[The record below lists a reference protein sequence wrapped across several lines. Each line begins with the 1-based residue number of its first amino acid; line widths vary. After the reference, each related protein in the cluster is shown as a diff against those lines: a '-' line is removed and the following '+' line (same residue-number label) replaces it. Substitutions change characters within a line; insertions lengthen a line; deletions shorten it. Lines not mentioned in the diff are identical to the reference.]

1 MEASC
6 ARYRRPVTKLGY
18 QNMLLFLVIVLSGV
32 LHTAEAKSKSIV
44 ATLDA
49 KWRDTPLLLEASE
62 FLAQESNDAFWGFAN
77 KVAEVDP
84 KQITSQSD
92 HSYHHYIQKLTRG
105 FLSEA
110 QVKVLRF
117 TLALRAHSPTVEMF
131 AHLVEDLPSIPDC
144 PAFVDVHNQMTC
156 DPSRVKGMVDTAS
169 GRQRPHLYKVDHQY
183 PGSSPDVPV
192 AILYAELGTQAF
204 KDFHSVLR
212 DMADKGDI
220 NYVLRHYIKV
230 RPDRKVRLSG
240 YGVELAIKSTEY
252 KNVDDSKVQGDGPGV
267 EVEAEGED
275 EVEGFIFKKLRQIYP
290 DLKEKL
296 KSFRSYLIEST
307 NEMAPLKVWQIQ
319 DLSFQ
324 AAQRIVSSAPQ
335 DALRVMRDVSQNFPT
350 QARSLVRT
358 QVQDEVRKEIQDNQK
373 VFSETLDLGAGES
386 ALLINGLH
394 VDLDIVDPFLLLDTI
409 KNEVKLMEGLWS
421 LGIREDDL
429 KSLLYLPVDS
439 EVDNYAID
447 IRDHAVHWINNLETD
462 HQYKSWPSNLQE
474 LLRPMFP
481 GMLRHIRKNMYHMV
495 FFLDPLQKEA
505 GELVK
510 LADLFYRNQAPV
522 RIGLVFVVNDE
533 KDVEGQDD
541 VGVALIR
548 AYNFIQQDQGSDK
561 AFLWLNSVCGL
572 ARNKDSLLDMDHIKE
587 KFRRKY
593 PGDDIADVIAADS
606 DYDDKR
612 RAGKQF
618 YQRTGLGPLP
628 QVLMN
633 GVPFTEEEI
642 SPENFEES
650 VVSKILGIT
659 PELQRAVYMGELT
672 NSMNLLEWLMDRPN
686 VMPRLN
692 PRVLS
697 TKKKTLDLTTQPG
710 KAPLA
715 DSAAFSRLSSNQM
728 AATLA
733 NGMKY
738 LTKKDEVVTRAV
750 TMWVVC
756 DMEAAEGRQLLY
768 DAIKHMKSSNTV
780 RIGVLHNP
788 TSVPQD
794 GSQTFARAV
803 QAALDTQTM
812 TLAKNF
818 ITKLAKEE
826 NVPLVEGGKL
836 ADLYVNGM
844 DTVKFEAA
852 LKDQKKQT
860 GLLTSHWIFVKN
872 TLKVRPGQRAI
883 VANGMVVGP
892 LDSSETFDPNDFGL
906 LEKFVKSLAADN
918 VAQKIKDMELNL
930 KNDGLNDLVMKA
942 SGLLIAN
949 QRSDSRREVT
959 YSSDKHSAVKI
970 PGDPNE
976 AAFDILAVVDP
987 TTRDAQRLAPIL
999 MVLQQAVNANLK
1011 VFMNSREKLSE
1022 MPLKSFYRYVLE
1034 AEVGFM
1040 VNTSFSPGPSA
1051 KFVDMPDST
1060 LFTLNMK
1067 PPESWL
1073 IESVRTPY
1081 DLDNIRLEDVVPGTT
1096 INAEYELE
1104 YLLLEGHCYDAMS
1117 GQPPRGLQFTLGT
1130 HNTPVMVDT
1139 IVMANLGY
1147 FQLKANPGAWLLRM
1161 RAGRSEEIYQI
1172 TNHDGTDTPAGSD
1185 DVTVIMDS
1193 FKSKI
1198 IKIKVNKR
1206 PDKLQEDLLSD
1217 EGESGGGGIWDSISS
1232 FTGGGKKSGDDTD
1245 EEDVINIFSV
1255 ASGHLY
1261 ERLLRIMMLS
1271 VLKQT
1276 KTPVK
1281 FWFLKNYLSPA
1292 VKDFLPHMAKE
1303 YGFDYE
1309 LVQYKWPRWLHQQ
1322 TEKQRII
1329 WGYKILF
1336 LDVLFPLSVKKIIF
1350 VDADQIV
1357 RTDIKELRD
1366 LDLGGAPYG
1375 YTPFCD
1381 SRREMNGFRFWKS
1394 GYWASHLGG
1403 RKYHISALYVV
1414 DLKKFRRIAAGDR
1427 LRGQYQGLS
1436 QDPNSLSNLDQD
1448 LPNNMIH
1455 QVAIKSLPQEWL
1467 WCETWCDDASKRT
1480 AKTIDLCN
1488 NPLTK
1493 EPKLEA
1499 AVRIVPEWTD
1509 YDNEIKTLQQ
1519 RLTNGETSASTQP
1532 EEETLQS
1539 EGSQRH
1545 NHDHD
1550 GEL

>member
-1 MEASC
+1 MAASC
-6 ARYRRPVTKLGY
+6 ARYRRPITKQGHH
-18 QNMLLFLVIVLSGV
+18 NMLFLLVIVLAGV
-32 LHTAEAKSKSIV
+32 IHTTEAKSKSIV

-49 KWRDTPLLLEASE
+49 KWRNTPLLLEASE

-84 KQITSQSD
+84 EQITSQSD

-144 PAFVDVHNQMTC
+144 PAFVDVHNEMTC
-156 DPSRVKGMVDTAS
+156 DPSKVKGMVDSAS
-169 GRQRPHLYKVDHQY
+169 GRQRPYLYKVDHQY
-183 PGSSPDVPV
+183 PGASPDVPV
-192 AILYAELGTQAF
+192 VILYAELGTQGF
-204 KDFHSVLR
+204 KDFHSVLQ
-212 DMADKGDI
+212 DMADRGDI
-220 NYVLRHYIKV
+220 NYVLRHYIKM

-252 KNVDDSKVQGDGPGV
+252 KAVDDSKVQGDAPGV
-267 EVEAEGED
+267 EVEVEGED
-275 EVEGFIFKKLRQIYP
+275 EVEGFIFKKLRQLYP

-296 KSFRSYLIEST
+296 KTFRSYLIEST

-324 AAQRIVSSAPQ
+324 AAQRIVSSTPQ

-373 VFSETLDLGAGES
+373 VFSETLDLSAGES
-386 ALLINGLH
+386 ALLINGLLI
-394 VDLDIVDPFLLLDTI
+394 DLDIVDPFLLLDTI

-421 LGIREDDL
+421 LGIREDNL

-447 IRDHAVHWINNLETD
+447 IRDHAVHWINDLETD
-462 HQYKSWPSNLQE
+462 YQYKSWPSNLQE

-533 KDVEGQDD
+533 KEVEGQDD

-561 AFLWLNSVCGL
+561 AFLWLNSVYTL
-572 ARNKDSLLDMDHIKE
+572 ARNKDSLLELDHIKE

-593 PGDDIADVIAADS
+593 PGDDIADVIAADT

-612 RAGKQF
+612 RAGKQY

-642 SPENFEES
+642 LPENFEES
-650 VVSKILGIT
+650 VVSKILTIT
-659 PELQRAVYMGELT
+659 PDMQRAVYMGELT
-672 NSMNLLEWLMDRPN
+672 NSMNLMEWLMDRPN

-697 TKKKTLDLTTQPG
+697 TKKRTLDLTTQPG
-710 KAPLA
+710 SAPLA

-733 NGMKY
+733 NSMKY
-738 LTKKDEVVTRAV
+738 LTKKDEFVTRPV

-756 DMEAAEGRQLLY
+756 DMESTEGRQLLY

-788 TSVPQD
+788 SSPPQD
-794 GSQTFARAV
+794 GTQTFARAA

-826 NVPLVEGGKL
+826 NVPLVQEGKL
-836 ADLYVNGM
+836 AELYVNGM
-844 DTVKFEAA
+844 DTAKFESA
-852 LKDQKKQT
+852 LKKEQKKQT
-860 GLLTSHWIFVKN
+860 GLLTSHWTFVKN
-872 TLKVRPGQRAI
+872 TLKVKPGQRAI
-883 VANGMVVGP
+883 VANGMIIGP
-892 LDSSETFDPNDFGL
+892 LDPSETFDPDDFGL

-918 VAQKIKDMELNL
+918 VAQKIKDMELKL

-942 SGLLIAN
+942 SGLLMAN

-959 YSSDKHSAVKI
+959 YSSDQHSAVKI

-976 AAFDILAVVDP
+976 AAFDIIAVVDP

-999 MVLQQAVNANLK
+999 MVLQQVVNANLK
-1011 VFMNSREKLSE
+1011 VFMNSRDKLSE

-1034 AEVGFM
+1034 PEVGFM

-1172 TNHDGTDTPAGSD
+1172 TSHDGTDTPAGSE

-1198 IKIKVNKR
+1198 IKIKVNKK

-1217 EGESGGGGIWDSISS
+1217 EGESGGGIWDSISS
-1232 FTGGGKKSGDDTD
+1232 LTGGGKKTSDDSD

-1271 VLKQT
+1271 VLKHT

-1303 YGFDYE
+1303 YGFQYE

-1381 SRREMNGFRFWKS
+1381 SRKEMNGFRFWKS

-1467 WCETWCDDASKRT
+1467 WCETWCDDASKAT

-1519 RLTNGETSASTQP
+1519 RLTNGETTSQP
-1532 EEETLQS
+1532 KQETLQQQD
-1539 EGSQRH
+1539 SQRH
-1545 NHDHD
+1545 HHDH
-1550 GEL
+1550 EL